1 MLSMLSLWLLWMT
14 KWAIYI
20 QKLGNNYRIKK
31 RNEMNVF
38 AQYMSLIIFLSKISY
53 NYYHVL
59 KIVAQ
64 KHGSQ
69 VCFCATTL
77 CCGYHF
83 PAVSS
88 FPCTPEF
95 LSLFLLH
102 LHNSLGQETLT
113 LHCSNCPFP
122 KQDGRMC
129 CGQRGR
135 HKTIFWLPVSY
146 IRSSQCIQRS
156 FAHWIYTLSRAI
168 KVYQYTVPTFRWK
181 PIYYCH
187 CG

>member
-1 MLSMLSLWLLWMT
+1 MT

-20 QKLGNNYRIKK
+20 QKLGNNYRMKW
-31 RNEMNVF
+31 NECFCSIYV
-38 AQYMSLIIFLSKISY
+38 IDHFLEQNNGGSSSY

-64 KHGSQ
+64 KEGSQ
-69 VCFCATTL
+69 ICFWATTL
-77 CCGYHF
+77 RCGYHF

-88 FPCTPEF
+88 FPCTLEF

-122 KQDGRMC
+122 KQDGRVY

-168 KVYQYTVPTFRWK
+168 KEYHHTVPTFRWK

-187 CG
+187 RG